1 MLARYGL
8 AGGYEG
14 ENMNAK
20 QQFAET
26 VKQYMKLA
34 PYKRKCA
41 RLGKRQWNNHFYTQ
55 RDKAEIIADNLKLTN
70 EH

>member
-1 MLARYGL
+1 MT
-8 AGGYEG
+8 
-14 ENMNAK
+14 AK

-26 VKQYMKLA
+26 VKQCLKLA

-41 RLGKRQWNNHFYTQ
+41 KLGKRQWNNHFYTQ
-55 RDKAEIIADNLKLTN
+55 RDKSAIMAENLKLIN